1 MVEGREWGVGRWGVR
16 ERWVLRM
23 SIVMGLMAG
32 QGVRE
37 ILVEG
42 GDQAVNR
49 RKMVA
54 ARIALRRRALTT
66 RNMGGGGGSEAGAGV
81 RRGEGGMV
89 VDGGE
94 RDAVL

>member
-1 MVEGREWGVGRWGVR
+1 MGEWEGEG
-16 ERWVLRM
+16 EWVLRM

-32 QGVRE
+32 GGVRE
-37 ILVEG
+37 MLVEVVGG
-42 GDQAVNR
+42 GDLVARR
-49 RKMVA
+49 RKMGLGRMA
-54 ARIALRRRALTT
+54 WGGMRLRVLMT
-66 RNMGGGGGSEAGAGV
+66 RSMGEGVGTGAGVGV